1 MRIDFKGL
9 NNYVVE
15 PRFIDHARP
24 RLEGLAHLSTRVR
37 DVRVAVELQRGRY
50 TVEITCDA
58 DGLVLRSETA
68 NNDQLESFDEA
79 FDKLERQLNRHK
91 SKLVRRRKQGPR
103 RGEEAAPAAA
113 AEAEAPAVEL
123 DDEEEQLEE
132 FHIVRTKTHSLKP
145 MSPQEA
151 VLQMEMVGHD
161 FYVFI
166 DDATEQVAVVYRRR
180 AGDFG
185 LIAPTAEEEVE

>member
-9 NNYVVE
+9 NNYVIE
-15 PRFIDHARP
+15 PDFLAHARP
-24 RLEGLAHLSTRVR
+24 RLEGLGQLANRLR

-50 TVEITCDA
+50 DVEITCDL
-58 DGLVLRSETA
+58 DGLVLRSESVE
-68 NNDQLESFDEA
+68 NDILSAFDEA
-79 FDKLERQLNRHK
+79 LDKIERQLERHK

-103 RGEEAAPAAA
+103 RGEEPIPPEAMAP
-113 AEAEAPAVEL
+113 EEQ
-123 DDEEEQLEE
+123 DEEVEALQD
-132 FHIVRTKTHSLKP
+132 FHIARIKTHSLKP

-166 DDATEQVAVVYRRR
+166 DDATEQVAVVYKRKN
-180 AGDFG
+180 GNYG
-185 LIAPTAEEEVE
+185 LIAPSAEDEVEE